1 MEEEGM
7 FAHTVGKEFNCGTKR
22 QCIRHGE
29 GKKEQG
35 GDEEEYEETE
45 YEGGEEPGE
54 EAEEEAGEEAETGK
68 VAGTEWCPCQEI
80 CHLTLQNKGNGTA
93 KPSHHSP
100 ARKIVIHKSAI
111 PPGGVLIFVGD
122 AARPFELEI
131 QP

>member
-7 FAHTVGKEFNCGTKR
+7 FAHTAGKEFNCGTKR
-22 QCIRHGE
+22 PCIRHGE

-68 VAGTEWCPCQEI
+68 VAGTEWRPCQEI
-80 CHLTLQNKGNGTA
+80 CNGIG